1 MGSWPNVRECHML
14 AGEADF
20 LVKIV
25 AEDWDHYQKFLTT
38 QLTSAP
44 NVSHVKSLMV
54 FRTAKYEPCVPI
66 VAMLAAIKAFGRRNL
81 AYLVFTGL
89 LVLFVI
95 WLESTSTAQ
104 GPDRGAG
111 AMGGMAIWALVSGA
125 SIIANA
131 ILLIIGLVNKRP
143 VMKEAI
149 AVSLPF
155 LVAVLGFGPLFV

>member
-1 MGSWPNVRECHML
+1 
-14 AGEADF
+14 
-20 LVKIV
+20 
-25 AEDWDHYQKFLTT
+25 
-38 QLTSAP
+38 
-44 NVSHVKSLMV
+44 
-54 FRTAKYEPCVPI
+54 
-66 VAMLAAIKAFGRRNL
+66 MLAAIKAFGRRNL